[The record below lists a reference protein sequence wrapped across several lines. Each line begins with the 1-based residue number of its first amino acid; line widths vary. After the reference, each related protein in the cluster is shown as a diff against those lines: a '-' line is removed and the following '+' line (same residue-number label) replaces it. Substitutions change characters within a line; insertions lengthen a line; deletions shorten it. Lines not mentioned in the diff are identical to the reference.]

1 MKRRLSVVLALFLV
15 VVMSSLVTS
24 SSGAADRKD
33 STARPA
39 IRDGQELTV
48 YIDQLNLTGDGS
60 GEIVVDPVQWYTGE
74 EAKAEFAKYEP
85 DAGIDGPPD
94 GYFIVNESELLL
106 PLAVAEDA
114 VVIMQVYDRTGDF
127 ADVGIQWNERIS
139 LSKLDTL
146 LHHTDIVDVR
156 DFPYHLTIE
165 DGKVT
170 KIVQQYIP

>member
-24 SSGAADRKD
+24 SSGAADKD
-33 STARPA
+33 SSARPA
-39 IRDGQELTV
+39 IRDGQQLTV
-48 YIDQLNLTGDGS
+48 YIDQLNLMGDGS

-74 EAKAEFAKYEP
+74 EAIAEFAKYEP
-85 DAGIDGPPD
+85 DAGIEGPPD

-106 PLAVAEDA
+106 PLAVAKDA
-114 VVIMQVYDRTGDF
+114 VVMMQVYDRTGDF
-127 ADVGIQWNERIS
+127 ADVNIQWNERIS
-139 LSKLDTL
+139 LSKLGAL

-165 DGKVT
+165 DGQVT
-170 KIVQQYIP
+170 RIVQQYIP